1 MPLMKPREFARDI
14 CVIGGGGHVGLPLA
28 MTFADTG
35 LRTVIYDINP
45 QTVELI
51 RKGIMPF
58 AEEGGHEMLERVLA
72 TGTLEVE
79 STPDLMSEC
88 EVLILIIGT
97 PVDEHLNP
105 SFTAIHNAIE
115 LCTEYLRD
123 GQVLILR
130 STVYPGVSRHIQAH
144 LKDKGLNVKVAFC
157 PERVPQGYALR
168 EFREFPQIISA
179 FDDETLV
186 KVREVFGRFTVDF
199 VEMEPMEAE
208 LTKLMT
214 NAWRY
219 IQFATV
225 NQFYMIATLHGLDFN
240 RILHGCRY
248 RYPRMAGMPGPGFAA
263 GPCLKKDTMQ
273 LAAFSQNHFVLGHSA
288 MLINEGLPAHLI
300 ELARRDFGDLSKL
313 TAGILGMAFKGDSDD
328 RRDSL
333 SYKLRKLL
341 TLEVGELL
349 CSDPYVLDA
358 NLVPQE
364 RVLAE
369 ADLIFIACPHTVYR
383 GLKFRPDQMI
393 IDVWNWVD
401 RDAAPEPAVAGE
413 AEKVKAQ
420 LVSTDGTVV
429 GSGADSPALAGLRK

>member
-1 MPLMKPREFARDI
+1 MKQQKFTRDVG
-14 CVIGGGGHVGLPLA
+14 VIGGGGHVGLPLA
-28 MTFADTG
+28 MTFADSG
-35 LRTVIYDINP
+35 LRTVIYDVNR
-45 QTVELI
+45 QTVETI
-51 RKGIMPF
+51 RNGIMPF
-58 AEEGGHEMLERVLA
+58 AEEGGQEMLERVLA
-72 TGTLEVE
+72 SGTLEVE
-79 STPDLMSEC
+79 STPDLIAEC
-88 EVLILIIGT
+88 EVLILIVGT

-105 SFTAIHNAIE
+105 SFTAIHNAID
-115 LCTEYLRD
+115 LCAHYLRD

-130 STVYPGVSRHIQAH
+130 STVYPGVSRHIQTH
-144 LKDKGLNVKVAFC
+144 LKEKGLDIRVAFC

-179 FDDETLV
+179 FDEKTIV

-225 NQFYMIATLHGLDFN
+225 NQFYMIATLHGLDFD
-240 RILHGCRY
+240 RILNGCRY

-300 ELARRDFGDLSKL
+300 ELVKRDIGDLSNL

-341 TLEVGELL
+341 TLEAGELL
-349 CSDPYVLDA
+349 CSDPYVIDV

-369 ADLIFIACPHTVYR
+369 ADVIFIGCPHTVYR
-383 GLKFRPDQMI
+383 GLKFRPDQKV
-393 IDVWNWVD
+393 IDVWSWVE
-401 RDAAPEPAVAGE
+401 RDPAPEPPVVCGAPKVNVQHVRSAADTGFMAANPRLNGDTRIAG
-413 AEKVKAQ
+413 
-420 LVSTDGTVV
+420 
-429 GSGADSPALAGLRK
+429 